1 MHYDYGGYA
10 YVLNNPLTY
19 IDLFGLDTLNN
30 NNQFTP
36 DQWQNFNT
44 TDDVVALDEV
54 SISHGSNNNRSNSLI
69 DNAMASIRDYG
80 ADHPYFKSGPY
91 DVIKYRQQ
99 INAARDPAVDLMNFA
114 SLASGSGEIYMLG
127 KISLQLGL
135 KGILTLAMK
144 NSMKK
149 ALANPQYVGRES
161 YVLLNSISPGIKA
174 LMQGK
179 GIDRAFR
186 FYASKNLIF
195 RTGERLG
202 VVKMGLSNRGAD
214 VLGSGLLERYWWDVT
229 TSGSWLNHT
238 LKYSGEGVPLLYR

>member
-1 MHYDYGGYA
+1 MAEMHYDYTSYA

-30 NNQFTP
+30 NNKFTS
-36 DQWQNFNT
+36 DQWQKFDSNN
-44 TDDVVALDEV
+44 DVIGLDEV
-54 SISHGSNNNRSNSLI
+54 SVTRSQNSNSNWLERGF
-69 DNAMASIRDYG
+69 NAIRDYG
-80 ADHPYFKSGPY
+80 SDHPYFSSRPY
-91 DVIKYRQQ
+91 NVVDYYRT

-114 SLASGSGEIYMLG
+114 SVASGVGDAYILG
-127 KISLQLGL
+127 RVTLQLGL

-144 NSMKK
+144 NSLKK

-161 YVLLNSISPGIKA
+161 YALLNSIRPGVKA
-174 LMQGK
+174 MMQGK

-186 FYASKNLIF
+186 YYASKNLIF
-195 RTGERLG
+195 QTGERLG

-214 VLGSGLLERYWWDVT
+214 VLGKGMLERYWWDVT

-238 LKYSGEGVPLLYR
+238 LKYSGEGVPLLY